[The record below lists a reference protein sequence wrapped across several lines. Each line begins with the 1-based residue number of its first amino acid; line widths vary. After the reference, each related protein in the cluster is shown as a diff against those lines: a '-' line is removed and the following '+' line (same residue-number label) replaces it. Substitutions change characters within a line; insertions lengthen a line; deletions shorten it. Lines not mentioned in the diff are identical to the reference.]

1 MEVKEVEIGCDNN
14 QLWIFLFV
22 YFQLVFIFIYHL
34 FGVEGIL
41 GYYFLTIFF
50 LSTIVAIFPL
60 QEKNKQ
66 EKMWGFFL
74 RHCRNGCGEVIYL
87 VDFGEIWVW
96 QFVRQKD

>member
-1 MEVKEVEIGCDNN
+1 MRRDGVEVKEVEIGCDNN

-34 FGVEGIL
+34 FGVEGFL

-60 QEKNKQ
+60 QEKNETRK
-66 EKMWGFFL
+66 EGGFFSTPL
-74 RHCRNGCGEVIYL
+74 
-87 VDFGEIWVW
+87 
-96 QFVRQKD
+96 